1 MITIFKITFSL
12 SFSGGYPTTEEYMQD
27 SRKSKTDD
35 QMTSE
40 EIREREL
47 RFQNFLGRQQQSA
60 LRKDQH
66 LKSVTFT
73 FQEECST
80 FY

>member
-1 MITIFKITFSL
+1 
-12 SFSGGYPTTEEYMQD
+12 
-27 SRKSKTDD
+27 
-35 QMTSE
+35 MTSE

-73 FQEECST
+73 SKEECRT